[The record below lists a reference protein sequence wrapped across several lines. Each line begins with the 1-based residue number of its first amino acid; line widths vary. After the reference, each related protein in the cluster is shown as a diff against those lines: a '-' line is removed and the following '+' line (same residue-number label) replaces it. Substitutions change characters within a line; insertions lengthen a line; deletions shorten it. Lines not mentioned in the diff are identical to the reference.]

1 MSGIEIHQEP
11 TQAYRYFAPCSAA
24 ATATW
29 DVGDPVR
36 LVTNQLQDLPDDTTE
51 ALIAELIGFACE
63 PAEGITARSRAT
75 NAADGFGVVT
85 NQMRSYWPFDAPG
98 LLLRTRNF
106 WSDAAAADAGK
117 EGTEIGDLVSLV
129 ATTGTNVWG
138 FEETAPTAATEIV
151 FQIISILDEDMN
163 PIDAAAT
170 IALGTAPPLGQG
182 WIVVRCARALLSQLT
197 EGGA

>member
-106 WSDAAAADAGK
+106 WSDAAAADVGK

-151 FQIISILDEDMN
+151 FQIISIL
-163 PIDAAAT
+163 
-170 IALGTAPPLGQG
+170 
-182 WIVVRCARALLSQLT
+182 
-197 EGGA
+197 